1 MTISDSTLDDV
12 RQDGGG
18 GQRVPHVR
26 VAIIG
31 AGFSGLGMAIRLLKS
46 KEDDF
51 LIFERAGEVGGTW
64 RDNTYPGAECDVAAL
79 LYSYSFA
86 QRNNWQSTY
95 GKQPELRRY
104 LNECADEF
112 GVRPY
117 IRFHHE
123 LISARW
129 DESVRRW
136 HIETSKGSYTAQVLV
151 TGSGYLSDPIVPD
164 IPGLADF
171 KGKVFHSSTWDHD
184 YDLSGKR
191 VAVIGTGAS
200 ALQFVPKIQPE
211 VGQLDLYQ
219 RTAAWVAPK
228 NDKTNSKFRQ
238 WLFRNVPGYR
248 GFRRGYNQKGRELLA
263 AILARPAIAEKTV
276 QNMFVKHLNKS
287 IKDDELRAKLTPDF
301 TIGCKRMLF
310 SNTYYDAIQ
319 QPNVELVT
327 DGIAEVRAGSVVTA
341 DGTEREIDTIILGT
355 GFAATER
362 PVAKRVWNDRGGSL
376 AEAWA
381 DGGMAA
387 YKGTTVAGFPNLF
400 MLLGPNTTLGHS
412 SQTVMI
418 EAQVAYVIDAL
429 KQMDKRGL
437 SSVSVHEDAQT
448 AYNETVQ
455 ERLKTTVWNAGQ
467 CASWYLDAHGRNPS
481 IWPGLTSQFRKQ
493 LKKFD
498 VSAYQITT
506 LSNAEYAGRARSEI
520 RS

>member
-1 MTISDSTLDDV
+1 MTIIDPSLGDV
-12 RQDGGG
+12 RQDSGGG
-18 GQRVPHVR
+18 RRVPHVR

-31 AGFSGLGMAIRLLKS
+31 AGFSGLGMAVRLLKS

-79 LYSYSFA
+79 LYSFSFA

-104 LNECADEF
+104 LNEVADDF

-117 IRFHHE
+117 IRFRHE
-123 LISARW
+123 LVSARW
-129 DESVRRW
+129 DETVRRW
-136 HIETSKGSYTAQVLV
+136 HIETSQGDYTANVLV
-151 TGSGYLSDPIVPD
+151 TGSGYLSDPVVPN
-164 IPGLADF
+164 IPGIEGF
-171 KGKVFHSSTWDHD
+171 KGKIFHSSTWDHD
-184 YDLSGKR
+184 YDLKGKR

-200 ALQFVPKIQPE
+200 ALQFVPKIQTE

-228 NDKTNSKFRQ
+228 NDKTNGKFRQ
-238 WLFRNVPGYR
+238 FLFNNVPGYR
-248 GFRRGYNQKGRELLA
+248 AFRRGYNQKGREILA

-276 QNMFVKHLNKS
+276 QNMFVKNLKS
-287 IKDDELRAKLTPDF
+287 IKDEELRTKLTPDF

-310 SNTYYDAIQ
+310 SNTYYPALQ
-319 QPNVELVT
+319 QPNVDLIT
-327 DGIAEVRAGSVVTA
+327 DGIAEVRENSVVTA
-341 DGTEREIDTIILGT
+341 DGKVREVDAIILGT

-362 PVAKRVWNDRGGSL
+362 PVARKVFNGNGGSL
-376 AEAWA
+376 AEAWS

-418 EAQVAYVIDAL
+418 EAQVAYVVDAL
-429 KQMDKRGL
+429 KEMDKRGL
-437 SSVSVHEDAQT
+437 ASVSVHEDAQT
-448 AYNETVQ
+448 TYNEMVQ

-506 LSNAEYAGRARSEI
+506 LTNAEYAGRTSSEI

>member
-1 MTISDSTLDDV
+1 MTISDSTREDV
-12 RQDGGG
+12 RQDSGGG
-18 GQRVPHVR
+18 KRVPHIR

-46 KEDDF
+46 QEDDF

-86 QRNNWQSTY
+86 QRSDWQSTY
-95 GKQPELRRY
+95 GKQPELRAY
-104 LNECADEF
+104 LNDCADKF
-112 GVRPY
+112 GVRPH
-117 IRFHHE
+117 IRFNHE

-129 DESVRRW
+129 DETVRRW
-136 HIETSKGSYTAQVLV
+136 NIETSQGDYTAQVLV
-151 TGSGYLSDPIVPD
+151 TGSGYLSDPIVPN

-171 KGKVFHSSTWDHD
+171 QGKVFHSSTWDHD

-211 VGQLDLYQ
+211 VGRLDLYQ
-219 RTAAWVAPK
+219 RTPAWVAPK
-228 NDKTNSKFRQ
+228 NDKRNGKFRQ

-248 GFRRGYNQKGRELLA
+248 GFRRGYNQWGREVLA

-287 IKDDELRAKLTPDF
+287 VPDPELRAKLTPDF

-327 DGIAEVRAGSVVTA
+327 DSITEVRAGSVVSA
-341 DGTEREIDTIILGT
+341 DGGEREIDAIILGT
-355 GFAATER
+355 GFQATER
-362 PVAKRVWNDRGGSL
+362 PIARRVWNDRGGSL
-376 AEAWA
+376 AQAWA

-387 YKGTTVAGFPNLF
+387 YRGTTVAGFPNLF

-418 EAQVAYVIDAL
+418 EAQVDYIVDAL
-429 KQMDKRGL
+429 KQMDKRNL
-437 SSVSVHEDAQT
+437 ASVSVHEDAQVS
-448 AYNETVQ
+448 YNEMVQ

-493 LKKFD
+493 LKRFD
-498 VSAYQITT
+498 LSAYQVTT
-506 LSNAEYAGRARSEI
+506 LSNAAYADRVR
-520 RS
+520 